1 MFKPGQSLRR
11 AMTLLAIATA
21 ATALTGIARGQEPA
35 EVPTSAPSPG
45 TIEVLGVA
53 EDRLNPTH
61 GTVFFQVSK
70 AFFPAD
76 ARDIAVIVNGRQLPA
91 ADLAVSRRIVAARYI
106 IPDGENEIVLRAWDA
121 AGQVLSATTHIWA
134 GDLTIH
140 ARVTD
145 LGDLALDDAEVVATL
160 AAAPSV
166 RAVARSSNGVVEF
179 VNVPSSQILLTASH
193 PSGLEGETTLAA
205 GQRRALLVLR

>member
-1 MFKPGQSLRR
+1 MYMPSQSLRR
-11 AMTLLAIATA
+11 ATPLLAIVFAGFA
-21 ATALTGIARGQEPA
+21 ITGIARSQEPA

-61 GTVFFQVSK
+61 GTVFFQVSN

-91 ADLAVSRRIVAARYI
+91 GDLAVSRRIVAARYV
-106 IPDGENEIVLRAWDA
+106 IPDGESEIVLRAWDA

-145 LGDLALDDAEVVATL
+145 LGDLALDDAEVVVTL
-160 AAAPSV
+160 ADAPSV
-166 RAVARSSNGVVEF
+166 RSVARSSQGVVEF
-179 VNVPSSQILLTASH
+179 VNVPSSEILLTARH
-193 PSGLEGETTLAA
+193 PSGLEGETILAA
-205 GQRRALLVLR
+205 GERRALLVLR